1 MLIPVPYQF
10 FGARCAGRRARR
22 APGGRE
28 RGVYDFI
35 YGVGLLV
42 AGSVLTVQVT
52 LTAGEPVRAAVLPP
66 VGILRWGV
74 PRTVRFE
81 VRCAT
86 TFYRFYHHAH
96 AARSQTPGL
105 IEEVSQGHLCWHLV
119 PVGRV
124 ERRAKHA
131 RLVAKPSPDGE

>member
-1 MLIPVPYQF
+1 MSLRKFKQSVVLIPVPYQS
-10 FGARCAGRRARR
+10 FGARCAVRRARR
-22 APGGRE
+22 APGRE

-74 PRTVRFE
+74 PYASKFD
-81 VRCAT
+81 ALP
-86 TFYRFYHHAH
+86 RFYHQFMHMQHAL
-96 AARSQTPGL
+96 RP
-105 IEEVSQGHLCWHLV
+105 
-119 PVGRV
+119 PV
-124 ERRAKHA
+124 
-131 RLVAKPSPDGE
+131 